1 MKEIGHMVQPQ
12 KEATI
17 RLKAL
22 KNLIVGC
29 LHYVPPLKLII
40 EPTGNEGAN
49 PPHVTLSMLQVTKG
63 DQYSSLTVGTLPRG
77 SSSFRGYNNG
87 QRPPTCITLQ
97 IFSPLLN
104 QCAKLSTKPVPE
116 VNITSRPCQCGSRY
130 SSQDIHRV

>member
-40 EPTGNEGAN
+40 ERTGNEGAN
-49 PPHVTLSMLQVTKG
+49 PPHVTLSMLQVTKVTNIHPSRWAHSPG
-63 DQYSSLTVGTLPRG
+63 GLQALGVIIMDKDHQLVLPYRF
-77 SSSFRGYNNG
+77 FRL
-87 QRPPTCITLQ
+87 C
-97 IFSPLLN
+97 
-104 QCAKLSTKPVPE
+104 
-116 VNITSRPCQCGSRY
+116 
-130 SSQDIHRV
+130 